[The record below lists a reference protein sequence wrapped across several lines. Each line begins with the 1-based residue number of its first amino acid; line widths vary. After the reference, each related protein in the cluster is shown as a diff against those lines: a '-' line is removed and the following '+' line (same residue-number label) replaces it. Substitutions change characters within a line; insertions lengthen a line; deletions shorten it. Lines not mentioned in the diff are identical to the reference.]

1 MLLLLIGLFDIHH
14 SFILFFVSFTRAATL
29 LSEVYR
35 LLETVGSA
43 RDIFCR
49 HFIDCSLKHL
59 VAFSLLLCSCLI
71 ARNLLNGLKT
81 CQEIFQYMN
90 CSENKL
96 ICQGGDAANYLGE
109 GYPKFDSNGNVVG
122 IFPLIALVC

>member
-1 MLLLLIGLFDIHH
+1 MEI
-14 SFILFFVSFTRAATL
+14 
-29 LSEVYR
+29 
-35 LLETVGSA
+35 VGTA

-49 HFIDCSLKHL
+49 NCVDFSLKHV
-59 VAFSLLLCSCLI
+59 VAISLLPCSCLI

-96 ICQGGDAANYLGE
+96 VCQGGDAANLGE
-109 GYPKFDSNGNVVG
+109 GHPKFDSNGNMVG
-122 IFPLIALVC
+122 IFPFIALVCQDSPSDFCCLYGTLTGISNL